1 MTNFLWDLYQ
11 HQQIRDAKADARAA
25 AESVGA
31 RADREM
37 DRLRDRVDSLT
48 LTNLAMWTLLR
59 DKLGV
64 KDEELEKR
72 VRELDLLDG
81 VQDGKLSAGPWNC
94 EKCRESWS
102 CRIVGVCGKRLTSG
116 EREITTEGHGE
127 PRT

>member
-37 DRLRDRVDSLT
+37 DPLRDRVDSLT

-94 EKCRESWS
+94 EKCKRPNSQRQRR
-102 CRIVGVCGKRLTSG
+102 CLYCGH
-116 EREITTEGHGE
+116 ERAASN
-127 PRT
+127 PFPMV

>member
-48 LTNLAMWTLLR
+48 LTNLAM
-59 DKLGV
+59 
-64 KDEELEKR
+64 
-72 VRELDLLDG
+72 
-81 VQDGKLSAGPWNC
+81 
-94 EKCRESWS
+94 
-102 CRIVGVCGKRLTSG
+102 
-116 EREITTEGHGE
+116 
-127 PRT
+127 